1 MRDCRDK
8 FQAAVVATLENLSV
22 CCFWLTTKF
31 TFLWF
36 CFSLRH
42 RVRNTNIIEQQ
53 LTESRTSLCMTP
65 SVTCKSLEKK
75 KKKNATHLWWVWYVF
90 VQLILFIHFAQGC
103 PKCGALTSE
112 GLQVASKED
121 EKLKKKC
128 NCSLKCFSG
137 GIFFPHNK
145 DVSRNIF
152 F

>member
-8 FQAAVVATLENLSV
+8 FQAAVVATLENFSV

-42 RVRNTNIIEQQ
+42 RLRNTNIIEQQ

-75 KKKNATHLWWVWYVF
+75 KKT
-90 VQLILFIHFAQGC
+90 
-103 PKCGALTSE
+103 PLTSGE
-112 GLQVASKED
+112 SGTCLFSSSCSFILHRDAQSVVRWPLRVC
-121 EKLKKKC
+121 KLPVRRMRNKKKKC